1 MNELTLCKNIAALRK
16 GAGLTQEALASQL
29 GLTYQAISK
38 WENGLSCP
46 DVQLLPQIAD
56 IFNVSIDTLFGRETQ
71 PVEPVTLPA
80 EQAEPLAEPAAL
92 IKIESNQPVN
102 VSYEQNLP
110 PWEDDDTLYI
120 ALYRGHELL
129 NEDALPLNKLNEVP
143 FVYEGPA
150 LNIHSI
156 LPVHIEGDVM
166 GSVLC
171 GCDVSCEN
179 VYRDVTAAGNVDCGT
194 VAGHVNSTGDVDCG
208 SVEGNVFAGGDVDSG
223 GVRGSVYAGGD
234 VDSASVGG
242 SVIAHGDVDCSSVGG
257 SVFAGGDV
265 DAGSVARGCKADCGE
280 IDRVMA
286 QAEEQIRRAQEMAE
300 ELVRQAQQ
308 SVEETAANLPKTPG
322 TYHYKNGRVRAD
334 IVMDNMDSE
343 QIKEKMD
350 GIVNGVEK
358 MLDGFFDKFDFGKKK
373 KGDK

>member
-56 IFNVSIDTLFGRETQ
+56 IFNVSIDARFGRETQ
-71 PVEPVTLPA
+71 AAEPVPQVA
-80 EQAEPLAEPAAL
+80 EQPEPVAESAAL

-102 VSYEQNLP
+102 VTYEQNLP
-110 PWEDDDTLYI
+110 PWEDDGTLYI

-129 NEDALPLNKLNEVP
+129 NEDALPLDMLNEVP

-166 GSVLC
+166 GDVLC
-171 GCDVSCEN
+171 GSDVSCEN
-179 VYRDVTAAGNVDCGT
+179 VGGDVTAAGSVDCG
-194 VAGHVNSTGDVDCG
+194 G
-208 SVEGNVFAGGDVDSG
+208 VEGNVFAHGDVDSG

-242 SVIAHGDVDCSSVGG
+242 SVIAHGDVDCSGVGG

-265 DAGSVARGCKADCGE
+265 DAGSVGRGCKADCGDM
-280 IDRVMA
+280 DRVMA
-286 QAEEQIRRAQEMAE
+286 EIDEQIRRAQELAE
-300 ELVRQAQQ
+300 EQVRQAQQ
-308 SVEETAANLPKTPG
+308 QVDEAAANLPKAPG
-322 TYHYKNGRVRAD
+322 VYHYKNGRVRAD

-343 QIKEKMD
+343 QIKEKVD

>member
-16 GAGLTQEALASQL
+16 GAGLTQEALAARL

-56 IFNVSIDTLFGRETQ
+56 IFNVSIDALFGRECRL
-71 PVEPVTLPA
+71 PEPMPA
-80 EQAEPLAEPAAL
+80 AEAESAAL
-92 IKIESNQPVN
+92 IKIESNQPVE
-102 VSYEQNLP
+102 VIYDRHPL

-120 ALYRGHELL
+120 ALYRGRELL
-129 NEDALPLNKLNEVP
+129 NEDALPLELLSEVP

-156 LPVHIEGDVM
+156 LPVHIEGDV
-166 GSVLC
+166 GGDIFC

-179 VYRDVTAAGNVDCGT
+179 VGGDVTAAGNVDCGS
-194 VAGHVNSTGDVDCG
+194 VAGHVTTTGDVDCG
-208 SVEGNVFAGGDVDSG
+208 SVEGNVFAHGDVDSG
-223 GVRGSVYAGGD
+223 SVRGSVYAGGD

-242 SVIAHGDVDCSSVGG
+242 SVIAQGDVDCSSVGG

-286 QAEEQIRRAQEMAE
+286 QAEEQIRRTQELAE

-308 SVEETAANLPKTPG
+308 TVDETAANLPKTPG
-322 TYHYKNGRVRAD
+322 VYHYKNGRVRAD

-343 QIKEKMD
+343 QIKEKVD

-373 KGDK
+373 KADK

>member
-56 IFNVSIDTLFGRETQ
+56 IFNVSIDALFGRETQ
-71 PVEPVTLPA
+71 AAEPVPA
-80 EQAEPLAEPAAL
+80 AEPESAAL
-92 IKIESNQPVN
+92 IKIESDQPVN
-102 VSYEQNLP
+102 VTYEQNLP
-110 PWEDDDTLYI
+110 PWEDDGTLYI

-129 NEDALPLNKLNEVP
+129 NEDALPLEKLSGVP
-143 FVYEGPA
+143 FVHEGPA

-166 GSVLC
+166 GDVLC
-171 GCDVSCEN
+171 GSDVSCEN
-179 VYRDVTAAGNVDCGT
+179 VGGDVSAAGSVDCGS
-194 VAGHVNSTGDVDCG
+194 VAGHVTATGDVDCG
-208 SVEGNVFAGGDVDSG
+208 GVEGNVFAHGDVDSG

-242 SVIAHGDVDCSSVGG
+242 SVIAHGDVDCSGVGG

-265 DAGSVARGCKADCGE
+265 DATSVGRGCKADCGDM
-280 IDRVMA
+280 DRVMA
-286 QAEEQIRRAQEMAE
+286 EIEDQMRRAQELAE
-300 ELVRQAQQ
+300 EQLRQAQQ
-308 SVEETAANLPKTPG
+308 KVDEAAANLPKAPG
-322 TYHYKNGRVRAD
+322 VYHYKNGRVRAD

-343 QIKEKMD
+343 QIKEKVD